1 VKQSLVAILIVFAV
15 ATWVQAAPQPSDA
28 IDRELF
34 APDPKKPP
42 EPASP
47 ASPASKGQVGPSA
60 IVEEMLQAA
69 RRIRQSDAG
78 PVTQDLQRRIV
89 AGLEELLRQAGQQQ
103 GDSSQTARAKSSQQT
118 KAESRQESGRER
130 DTGKPKPGA
139 QPNPGEAPS
148 GRDAPNA
155 APLDAADRAALVR
168 RVWGDL
174 PERQR
179 NEILQLQPPEEFLP
193 KYELQIEAYFKRLSE
208 PRSGVAG
215 SGSGDRRSEFG
226 DRH

>member
-1 VKQSLVAILIVFAV
+1 MKQSLVAILIVFGV

-47 ASPASKGQVGPSA
+47 ATKGQVGPSA
-60 IVEEMLQAA
+60 IVAEMLQAA

-103 GDSSQTARAKSSQQT
+103 SDSSQTARAKSSQQT

-130 DTGKPKPGA
+130 DTGKPKPGP
-139 QPNPGEAPS
+139 QPNPGKAPS
-148 GRDAPNA
+148 GRDSPDA

-208 PRSGVAG
+208 PRSESAA
-215 SGSGDRRSEFG
+215 SGR
-226 DRH
+226 